1 MYWKSFVNRYIL
13 VISWRLIR
21 ISHCQRIVR
30 IISLKRK
37 CTKRSE
43 QSVTTFKA
51 NYWMFSDT
59 KNVLTTLSNVLY
71 VHEIPGSIIFFFA
84 NLVQSLFPPFI
95 SDCLLNF
102 KGFFGTP
109 IYSRLHRLFQTKERF
124 CFHMCLAALEL
135 HANSIAFSNFPFHWC
150 FWRGVQNTLNGELG

>member
-71 VHEIPGSIIFFFA
+71 VHEIPGSIIIFFF
-84 NLVQSLFPPFI
+84 SLIWYCLCTLHFFHIVYWTSSVFSVLPFI
-95 SDCLLNF
+95 PSSIVC
-102 KGFFGTP
+102 
-109 IYSRLHRLFQTKERF
+109 SRP
-124 CFHMCLAALEL
+124 
-135 HANSIAFSNFPFHWC
+135 NSIFSFTCVWQPWSYMP
-150 FWRGVQNTLNGELG
+150 TL